1 MTNLQ
6 EIQRT
11 EKHDN
16 DTTIIGTRVAKPN
29 CENFHRQKSHFLK
42 KKKKITKKNSLAI
55 QCLGL
60 HVFTAKGP
68 GSIPGWGTKILS
80 HQYSKKKRK
89 KKLQSK
95 TSYLRA

>member
-42 KKKKITKKNSLAI
+42 KKKNYKEEFP
-55 QCLGL
+55 GDP
-60 HVFTAKGP
+60 VFRTPCFHCQGP
-68 GSIPGWGTKILS
+68 GFNPWLGNKDLIPS
-80 HQYSKKKRK
+80 VQQKKRK